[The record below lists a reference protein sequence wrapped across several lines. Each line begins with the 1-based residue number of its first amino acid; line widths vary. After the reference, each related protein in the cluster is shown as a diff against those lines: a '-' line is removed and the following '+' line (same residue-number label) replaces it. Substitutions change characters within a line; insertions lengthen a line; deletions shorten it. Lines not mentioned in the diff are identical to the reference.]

1 MLRYKTH
8 PDLIFRRSLN
18 IYWKPDQIFSKNPYI
33 FDRNS
38 NRNLVISQTNSLK
51 LIAPFP
57 SWSISLISSWNKY
70 DDDDKDSDDFI
81 SDNV

>member
-1 MLRYKTH
+1 MANIQRYV
-8 PDLIFRRSLN
+8 LN
-18 IYWKPDQIFSKNPYI
+18 SQRYLVNIEICLENIEKYLKYH
-33 FDRNS
+33 
-38 NRNLVISQTNSLK
+38 LVISQTNSLK

-70 DDDDKDSDDFI
+70 DDDEDDDDKDSDDFI

>member
-1 MLRYKTH
+1 MYLKYH
-8 PDLIFRRSLN
+8 
-18 IYWKPDQIFSKNPYI
+18 
-33 FDRNS
+33 
-38 NRNLVISQTNSLK
+38 LVISQTNSLK

-70 DDDDKDSDDFI
+70 DDDDDGDDDDADDGDDYDDDKDSDDFI